1 MDTEEHL
8 KVLFETNP
16 NGTWLDNSDF
26 YQELYERN
34 GDRLWPTIP
43 TLLEHPSHH
52 IRCCG
57 LILAGTRRP
66 ESTAAMRLIAPLM
79 RDSHPLVRLTAFQQ
93 LQEFSWVDE
102 VVERTTQE
110 IRQEEEHATDQVPH
124 VLAIRLLLKADF
136 DKYSK
141 ELIPA
146 LELTWDLEFHD
157 GLVRDFV
164 RETLQEYGRW

>member
-8 KVLFETNP
+8 KVLFEMNP
-16 NGTWLDNSDF
+16 DGTWIKNSDF

-34 GDRLWPTIP
+34 GDTLWPTIP
-43 TLLEHPSHH
+43 TLLGHPSHDV
-52 IRCCG
+52 RCCG
-57 LILAGTRRP
+57 VILAGTRRP
-66 ESTAAMRLIAPLM
+66 ESVEAMRLIAPLM
-79 RDSHPLVRLTAFQQ
+79 RDPHPLVRLTVFQQ

-102 VVERTTQE
+102 VVEETVRE
-110 IRQEEEHATDQVPH
+110 IRLEEELARDKITH

-136 DKYSK
+136 AKYSEEMIPEL
-141 ELIPA
+141 ELI
-146 LELTWDLEFHD
+146 WDLEFRD